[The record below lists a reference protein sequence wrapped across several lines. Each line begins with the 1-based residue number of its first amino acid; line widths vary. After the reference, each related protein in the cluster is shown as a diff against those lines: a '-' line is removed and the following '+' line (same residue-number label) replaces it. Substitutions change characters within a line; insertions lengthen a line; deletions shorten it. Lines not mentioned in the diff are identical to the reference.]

1 MVHAVTITMFVGVPI
16 TLVHV
21 AVSPVLKPLPVIVT
35 PVRTGPAFG
44 VRVRDGLLVTTMN
57 AVVAKSPVP
66 PVTVTEVIAGATL
79 PTLKLVVCRVPVDV
93 IVQVFGP
100 IRPTRT
106 LVIVQVPASF
116 TENPEPVIVTP
127 VPW

>member
-1 MVHAVTITMFVGVPI
+1 MFVGVPI

-21 AVSPVLKPLPVIVT
+21 GVSPVLKPLPVIVT
-35 PVRTGPAFG
+35 LVNTEPAFG
-44 VRVRDGLLVTTMN
+44 VRVSDGLLVTTMN
-57 AVVAKSPVP
+57 LADAESPVP
-66 PVTVTEVIAGATL
+66 PVTVTEVIAGATS
-79 PTLKLVVCRVPVDV
+79 PTLKLEAWRVPVEV

-100 IRPTRT
+100 IRPTMPPE
-106 LVIVQVPASF
+106 IMQDPASF

>member
-1 MVHAVTITMFVGVPI
+1 MVVPGE
-16 TLVHV
+16 LAAVHV

-35 PVRTGPAFG
+35 PVKTGPLFG
-44 VRVRDGLLVTTMN
+44 ERVRDGVFVTTMN
-57 AVVAKSPVP
+57 SAVAKSPVP
-66 PVTVTEVIAGATL
+66 PVTVTEVIAGATS
-79 PTLKLVVCRVPVDV
+79 PTLKLVACRVPVDV

-127 VPW
+127 VP